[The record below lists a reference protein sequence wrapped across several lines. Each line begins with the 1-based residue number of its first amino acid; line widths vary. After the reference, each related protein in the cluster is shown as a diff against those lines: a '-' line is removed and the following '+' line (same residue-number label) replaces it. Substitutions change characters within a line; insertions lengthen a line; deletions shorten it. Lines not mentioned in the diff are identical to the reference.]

1 MKKPR
6 IILCMALALCLIISA
21 APSASAYHIS
31 DFADVPTGHWAYT
44 YVRTCARAGITQGV
58 SGNAFAPEDT
68 LTAEQFITLTGRAGF
83 EDQVRAATN
92 KDDTWSSAYIR
103 VASEL
108 GLLDNVGIKNMTD
121 PIRRCDMAMLLF
133 NVCTMLQDR
142 NGPIVPFGEQLPT
155 GYDMEKYMRAIGYCY
170 GAGLLSG
177 SDDGYFHGDGYLTRA
192 QAAKVIA
199 LLSGLALQ
207 PKAPARNTQLYI
219 LMYHSV
225 VPDGTGCSAY
235 TTTESQLRA
244 DLQWMADHGYT
255 TVLPGELTGGKSLP
269 NRAVLIT
276 FDDGYANNYSI
287 AFPLLKEFG
296 AKAVISTIVR
306 YSEMASTSSPTE
318 AGSPGFISWSQCR
331 AMLDSELV
339 EIGSHTYTLHELGIR
354 RLGGESRQAYE
365 DRVLPDIET
374 SVRLLESNLGRK
386 ISFFAYPH
394 GQTDDW
400 ANDFLREHFA
410 VTVTTAERVAN
421 TANGL
426 YDLPRYNINSVRTA
440 RSILPS

>member
-1 MKKPR
+1 
-6 IILCMALALCLIISA
+6 MALALCLLISA
-21 APSASAYHIS
+21 APSASAYRIS
-31 DFADVPTGHWAYT
+31 DFADMPANHWAYT
-44 YVRTCARAGITQGV
+44 YVRTCARAGIIQGV
-58 SGNAFAPEDT
+58 SGNAFAPEST
-68 LTAEQFITLTGRAGF
+68 LTAEQFITLTGRACF

-103 VASEL
+103 VAGEL
-108 GLLDNVGIKNMTD
+108 GLLDNVEIRNVTG

-133 NVCTMLQDR
+133 NVCTLLQDK
-142 NGPIVPFGEQLPT
+142 NGPGIPFGEQVPT
-155 GYDMEKYMRAIGYCY
+155 GYDMAKYMQAISFCY

-199 LLSGLALQ
+199 LLAHLTLQ

-225 VPDGTGCSAY
+225 VPDGTACNKY
-235 TTTESQLRA
+235 TTTQSQFRA

-255 TVLPGELTGGKSLP
+255 TVLPGELAAGKPLP

-276 FDDGYANNYSI
+276 FDDGYANNYSV

-296 AKAVISTIVR
+296 AKAVISTIVG
-306 YSEMASTSSPTE
+306 YSEIASTSSPAVE
-318 AGSPGFISWSQCR
+318 GSPGFISWSQCR

-339 EIGSHTYTLHELGIR
+339 EIGSHTYAAHEIGIR
-354 RLGGESRQAYE
+354 RLNGESREAYE
-365 DRVLPDIET
+365 KRILADIET

-400 ANDFLREHFA
+400 ASDFLRKHFA
-410 VTVTTAERVAN
+410 VTVTTVERVAN
-421 TANGL
+421 TAGGL
-426 YDLPRYNINSVRTA
+426 YDLPRYNINSVQTA
-440 RSILPS
+440 RSILPA